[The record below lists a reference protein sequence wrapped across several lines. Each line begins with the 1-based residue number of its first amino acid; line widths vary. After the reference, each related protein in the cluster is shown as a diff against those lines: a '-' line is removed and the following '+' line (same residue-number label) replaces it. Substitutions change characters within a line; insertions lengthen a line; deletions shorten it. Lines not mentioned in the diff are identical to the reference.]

1 MLLASCAHVEA
12 PPGGPA
18 DTRKPFV
25 SAVQPAPDSTRVGRD
40 LDARIRF
47 SEWVSPDIER
57 GKVYLI
63 PPLAKRIRTHLD
75 GDELRVTSSDRLDS
89 NTTYTLGLLRTVK
102 DLHDQPL
109 EAPLELAFSTGPA
122 LDSGRLA
129 GTVAPFQGRPAAGAM
144 AALYPRGPE
153 LRGRFR
159 HLTRRNDSTVV
170 PAAQP
175 DPAKELPAYIAPAD
189 SLGRFAFSHL
199 RPGRYGL
206 IGFQDANGDLAP
218 AIGAEALAIGP
229 SVDVAS
235 GAGEAV
241 PLTLAAYDTMP
252 MRLTEARWAQETMYQ
267 GRCLG
272 TVRLKFSRPP
282 HPAQALRR
290 EAYGLR
296 KAGPDGKP
304 AGAALPV
311 LDVCANPVSGEIELS
326 TLPLDRDS
334 QYVASCAGLRDIYG
348 NLADTARARALF
360 KADTASRDTAKAEM
374 IFLAP
379 RKVSGE
385 RGRLPADHLMP
396 GAGLTAYYP
405 RLLTDSLQG
414 WLRGHLQA
422 KLDTTP
428 LAFVLDR
435 VSHHE
440 FSLKFP
446 AIPLKGQRLLF
457 SLKTDSA
464 ATASAGTAAPG
475 ARPDSA
481 SAKATAGS
489 SPAAPAGAAPVAS
502 FTLADAAKLGSL
514 KFKQDR
520 SAYGSRLVI
529 RALGSPAEYSRI
541 TPAADDITVDSLPE
555 GMYAVDYFRDTNG
568 DGLWHP
574 GSLAPWAVQE
584 PYVQWADSAEVKA
597 GAAGRGDGK
606 PPGSRRAAPA
616 DSSMTEAATQA
627 GTQAGTQGAAPAVI
641 GAAQGAGIPE
651 RKLAWPPMW

>member
-1 MLLASCAHVEA
+1 LTRLGQAGASAGMLLLASCAHMEA

-25 SAVQPAPDSTRVGRD
+25 AAVQPAPDSTRVSRD

-47 SEWVSPDIER
+47 SEWVAPDIER
-57 GKVYLI
+57 GKVYLV
-63 PPLAKRIRTHLD
+63 PPLAKRIHARLN

-89 NTTYTLGLLRTVK
+89 NTTYTLGVLRSVK
-102 DLHDQPL
+102 DLHEQPL
-109 EAPLELAFSTGPA
+109 ESPLELAFSTGPA
-122 LDSGRLA
+122 LDSGRLS
-129 GTVAPFQGRPAAGAM
+129 GTVAPFQGRPAAGAF
-144 AALYPRGPE
+144 AALFPRGPD

-159 HLTRRNDSTVV
+159 HLTRRNDSDAV
-170 PAAQP
+170 PAPQP
-175 DPAKELPAYIAPAD
+175 DPAKESPAYLAPAD

-218 AIGAEALAIGP
+218 AIGAEAIAIGP
-229 SVDVAS
+229 SVDVAA

-241 PLTLAAYDTMP
+241 PLTLASYDTVP
-252 MRLTEARWAQETMYQ
+252 MRLTEARWAQESMYQ

-272 TVRLKFSRPP
+272 TVRMKFSRPP
-282 HPAQALRR
+282 HPVQALRR
-290 EAYGLR
+290 EAYSLR

-311 LDVCANPVSGEIELS
+311 LDVCQNPVSGEIELS

-334 QYVASCAGLRDIYG
+334 QYVASCAGLRDVYG
-348 NLADTARARALF
+348 NLADTARARAVF
-360 KADTASRDTAKAEM
+360 KADTASKDTAKAEM

-385 RGRLPADHLMP
+385 RVRLPADHLMP
-396 GAGLTAYYP
+396 GAGLAAYYP

-422 KLDTTP
+422 KLDTAP
-428 LAFVLDR
+428 LAFVLER

-446 AIPLKGQRLLF
+446 AIPLKGQRLIL
-457 SLKTDSA
+457 SLRTDSA
-464 ATASAGTAAPG
+464 APAGTSAPG
-475 ARPDSA
+475 
-481 SAKATAGS
+481 TG
-489 SPAAPAGAAPVAS
+489 PAGANPAPAAGPKTAPAAVPVAS

-529 RALGSPAEYSRI
+529 RGLGAATEVSRI
-541 TPAADDITVDSLPE
+541 TPAAEEIAVDSLPE

-606 PPGSRRAAPA
+606 RPGLRLAPSA
-616 DSSMTEAATQA
+616 DSSTTETAIETEK
-627 GTQAGTQGAAPAVI
+627 
-641 GAAQGAGIPE
+641 GAGVPE

>member
-1 MLLASCAHVEA
+1 MLLLAGCAHMEA

-18 DTRKPFV
+18 DTRKPYV
-25 SAVQPAPDSTRVGRD
+25 TAVQPAPDSTRVGPE

-47 SEWVSPDIER
+47 SEWVASDIER
-57 GKVYLI
+57 GKVYLN
-63 PPLAKRIRTHLD
+63 PPLAKRIRPRLA

-89 NTTYTLGLLRTVK
+89 NTTYTLGILPTVK

-109 EAPLELAFSTGPA
+109 EAPLVLAFSTGPA
-122 LDSGRLA
+122 LDSGRLS
-129 GTVAPFQGRPAAGAM
+129 GTVVPFQGRPAAGAF

-153 LRGRFR
+153 ARARFR
-159 HLTRRNDSTVV
+159 HLTRRNDSAVV

-175 DPAKELPAYIAPAD
+175 DPAKESPAYIAPAD
-189 SLGRFAFSHL
+189 SLGRFSFSRL

-206 IGFQDANGDLAP
+206 IGFQDVNGDLAP

-229 SVDVAS
+229 SVDVAAA
-235 GAGEAV
+235 AGEPAT
-241 PLTLAAYDTMP
+241 LTLAAYDTVP
-252 MRLTEARWAQETMYQ
+252 MRLTEARWAQEALYQ

-290 EAYGLR
+290 ESYVIR
-296 KAGPDGKP
+296 KAGADGKP
-304 AGAALPV
+304 AGTGLPV
-311 LDVCANPVSGEIELS
+311 LDICANPLSGEIELA

-348 NLADTARARALF
+348 NLADTARSRAVF

-374 IFLAP
+374 MFLEP
-379 RKVSGE
+379 RRVSGE
-385 RGRLPADHLMP
+385 RGRLPADKLMP
-396 GAGLTAYYP
+396 AGGLLAYYP

-422 KLDTTP
+422 KLDTAP
-428 LAFVLDR
+428 LAFVLER

-446 AIPLKGQRLLF
+446 AIPLKGQRMIL
-457 SLKTDSA
+457 SLRSDSA
-464 ATASAGTAAPG
+464 TAAAPG
-475 ARPDSA
+475 PEKSAGAPARPTPPQAPAA
-481 SAKATAGS
+481 SAPP
-489 SPAAPAGAAPVAS
+489 PAAAVPVAS
-502 FTLADAAKLGSL
+502 FTLADGAKLGSL

-520 SAYGSRLVI
+520 SAYGSRLVL
-529 RALGSPAEYSRI
+529 RALGATAEYSRI
-541 TPAADDITVDSLPE
+541 TPATEEVSVDSLPE
-555 GMYAVDYFRDTNG
+555 GLYAVDYFRDTNG
-568 DGLWHP
+568 DGLWNP

-584 PYVQWADSAEVKA
+584 PYVQWADSTEVKA
-597 GAAGRGDGK
+597 GTAGRGDGK
-606 PPGSRRAAPA
+606 RPGLKAAAPA
-616 DSSMTEAATQA
+616 DSSKTE
-627 GTQAGTQGAAPAVI
+627 GTGA
-641 GAAQGAGIPE
+641 PE